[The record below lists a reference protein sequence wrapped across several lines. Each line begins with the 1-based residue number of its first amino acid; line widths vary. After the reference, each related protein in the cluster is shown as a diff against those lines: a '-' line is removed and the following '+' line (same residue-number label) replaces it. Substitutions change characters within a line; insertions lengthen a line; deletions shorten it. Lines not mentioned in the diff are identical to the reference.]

1 MALAAAAYLRYA
13 EAKFLILCCA
23 VLLRSCLTTAAVPD
37 DDAAAGSAAGQLEQ
51 YVSQTFVIPYS
62 AQDSSKNRILKNL
75 GRDRCYNFFHPFD

>member
-23 VLLRSCLTTAAVPD
+23 VLLRSCLTTAIP
-37 DDAAAGSAAGQLEQ
+37 DDAAAGHAAGQLEQ
-51 YVSQTFVIPYS
+51 NVSQTFAIPYS
-62 AQDSSKNRILKNL
+62 ALDSSKNRILKIL

>member
-23 VLLRSCLTTAAVPD
+23 VLLRSCLTTAAAP
-37 DDAAAGSAAGQLEQ
+37 DDAAAGHAAGQLEQ

-75 GRDRCYNFFHPFD
+75 GRDRCNNFLPSI